1 MAADRSLYWKLDV
14 FLIMDEM
21 GTHAHLISRLGLNKL
36 ADLLVILL
44 EEMGSFIQ
52 QLDISASPLFISL
65 ERFEDF

>member
-36 ADLLVILL
+36 ADLLVVLAEKL
-44 EEMGSFIQ
+44 
-52 QLDISASPLFISL
+52 SPFM
-65 ERFEDF
+65 

>member
-44 EEMGSFIQ
+44 EEVGSFIQ